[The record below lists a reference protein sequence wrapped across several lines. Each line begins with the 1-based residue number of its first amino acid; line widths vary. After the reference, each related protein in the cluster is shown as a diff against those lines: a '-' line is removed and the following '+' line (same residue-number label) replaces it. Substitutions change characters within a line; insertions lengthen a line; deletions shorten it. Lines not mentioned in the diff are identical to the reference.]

1 MKKEE
6 NIYYQQL
13 ARFEEKC
20 RYAGLKVT
28 QQRLEIFR
36 ELALADDH
44 PTAETLHT
52 RLLERLPT
60 LSLDTVYRTLAT
72 FEKHALV
79 TRVQTPES
87 QARFEL
93 RLGEKRHHH
102 LICRNCGQITD
113 FVWNS
118 FDAAPPPET
127 AADWGCIESQSATLF
142 GVCRKCQG
150 R

>member
-6 NIYYQQL
+6 NTYYQQL
-13 ARFEEKC
+13 TRFEEEC
-20 RYAGLKVT
+20 DHAGLKVT

-44 PTAETLHT
+44 PTAEALHT

-72 FEKHALV
+72 FEKHTLV

-102 LICRNCGQITD
+102 LICRNCGRITD
-113 FVWNS
+113 FVWSS

-127 AADWGCIESQSATLF
+127 VADWGSIESQSATLF